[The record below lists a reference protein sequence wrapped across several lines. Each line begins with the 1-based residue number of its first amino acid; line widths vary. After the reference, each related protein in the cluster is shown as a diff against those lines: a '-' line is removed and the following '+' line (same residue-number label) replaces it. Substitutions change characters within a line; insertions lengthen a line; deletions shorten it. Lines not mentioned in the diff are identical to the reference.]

1 MKIPLGAAF
10 SSRKLSATVTTEE
23 EEENNLN
30 IQKGESFE
38 NS

>member
-10 SSRKLSATVTTEE
+10 SSRKLSATIATEA
-23 EEENNLN
+23 EENNLN
-30 IQKGESFE
+30 IQKGVSFE

>member
-10 SSRKLSATVTTEE
+10 SSRKLSATIKTE

-30 IQKGESFE
+30 IPKGESFE

>member
-23 EEENNLN
+23 KENNFN
-30 IQKGESFE
+30 IQKRESFE